1 MAGVV
6 ILPMQDEQYARWM
19 AAFRLACKGKTMAD
33 SVSFD
38 AEMKSIMSLL
48 SMQKRPMS
56 SPSHALTPQSPLNVQ
71 PEDYVASRFL
81 KKLKTKQVLF
91 AETSP
96 QGFSLVVYHWCFKK
110 LPHNASPFLLS

>member
-1 MAGVV
+1 M
-6 ILPMQDEQYARWM
+6 MQDEQYARWM

-33 SVSFD
+33 ISSFD

-56 SPSHALTPQSPLNVQ
+56 SPSHAMTPLNVQ

-91 AETSP
+91 AAA
-96 QGFSLVVYHWCFKK
+96 F
-110 LPHNASPFLLS
+110 PHVLTLTL